1 MLPYKKLLL
10 RRNAFFRQQLSM
22 QQLSAIPVT
31 ENLDPQL
38 QTDIEDPATT
48 LHSHT
53 DDAQSFSAA
62 SVLQQ
67 LSR

>member
-22 QQLSAIPVT
+22 QHQSASAVT
-31 ENLDPQL
+31 ENIEPQL
-38 QTDIEDPATT
+38 QAAIESHSTT
-48 LHSHT
+48 LHSPI
-53 DDAQSFSAA
+53 DEA
-62 SVLQQ
+62 SSYLATNALQL